1 MEITKLKTFFLLYS
15 NHFSIHFQ
23 DRTEQPRITKR
34 RRTLATTTT
43 TTEEEEEEVVV
54 TAGEDKEEVEDKVGG
69 AVRTVT
75 PLCKRF
81 KYSRNVGTRTSG
93 AYPYRGSTPP
103 FSSCAAG
110 GCPQGRL
117 QTTPS

>member
-23 DRTEQPRITKR
+23 DRTEQPHITKR

-43 TTEEEEEEVVV
+43 TEEEEKEVVV
-54 TAGEDKEEVEDKVGG
+54 TAGEDREEAEDEVGG
-69 AVRTVT
+69 VVGTAT
-75 PLCKRF
+75 PSCERF